1 MGNGNL
7 ILAKKMA
14 QSIIKDGAI
23 RDMDLFND
31 ISGVLKLASDQDP
44 EAKALLNRINLIKIS
59 TLSQPK
65 ASPPPPPQYTA
76 PVEEKISPPVQSPAP
91 PKVTPPAQERVY
103 PAVQPPVQPRNVPPV
118 QPKNTPVQPKVV
130 VQAQPKNQ
138 PVQNKTTAPVQPKP
152 AQPVPPKVTPVKQEK
167 KADLA
172 EDGATGE
179 KIPVGLWLLA
189 IILVL
194 PGGIIASMMARKKNP
209 AKSGALLVVGILT
222 SILAGLLIYVSMKYT
237 IKF

>member
-14 QSIIKDGAI
+14 QSIIKDGVI

-31 ISGVLKLASDQDP
+31 ISSVLKQASDQDP
-44 EAKALLNRINLIKIS
+44 EAKAFLNRINLIKIS
-59 TLSQPK
+59 TMSQAK
-65 ASPPPPPQYTA
+65 ASPPPQPQNTT
-76 PVEEKISPPVQSPAP
+76 PVEERISPPVQAPAP
-91 PKVTPPAQERVY
+91 AKITPPVQERVY
-103 PAVQPPVQPRNVPPV
+103 PPVQPPVQARNVPPV
-118 QPKNTPVQPKVV
+118 QPKNQPVQPKVV
-130 VQAQPKNQ
+130 TPVQPKSQ
-138 PVQNKTTAPVQPKP
+138 PVQNKTAVPVQQKP

-167 KADLA
+167 KAEPVGD
-172 EDGATGE
+172 DTVSE

-194 PGGIIASMMARKKNP
+194 PGGIIASMMAKKKNP
-209 AKSGALLVVGILT
+209 AKASALLIVGILT
-222 SILAGLLIYVSMKYT
+222 SVLAGMLIYISMKYT

>member
-31 ISGVLKLASDQDP
+31 ISGVLKQASDQDP

-76 PVEEKISPPVQSPAP
+76 PVEERISPPIQPPAA
-91 PKVTPPAQERVY
+91 PKITPPAQERVY
-103 PAVQPPVQPRNVPPV
+103 QPVQPPVQPRNVPPV

-130 VQAQPKNQ
+130 PPVQPKNQ
-138 PVQNKTTAPVQPKP
+138 PVQNKTAAPVQQKP
-152 AQPVPPKVTPVKQEK
+152 VQPVPAKVNPVKQEK
-167 KADLA
+167 PVPANND
-172 EDGATGE
+172 TPSE

-209 AKSGALLVVGILT
+209 AKSGALLIVGILT
-222 SILAGLLIYVSMKYT
+222 SILAGVLIFVSMKYT